1 MAQGRL
7 AGKTIVVTGGASG
20 IGRACAQRALEQ
32 GAKVFICDIAEN
44 GADVAAELGRDV
56 GFRALDVADETGW
69 QVAMAEMAESAGG
82 LDGLINAAGIFRRG
96 TPHNVE
102 NATLDDWRRVYQV
115 NVEGVFLGCKYA
127 IPAMRDSGGG
137 SIVNIS
143 SLAGIIGSAHAAAYG
158 SSKGA
163 VRQFSK
169 SVAQHCARKRY
180 NIRCNSIHPGSI
192 DTPMGHEAMSGVG
205 ATLEEGRERYRN
217 AIPLRMI
224 GEPDDIAYGALYLLS
239 EEAKFVTGIELII
252 DGGVSMT

>member
-1 MAQGRL
+1 MGNRL
-7 AGKTIVVTGGASG
+7 ANKVIAVTGAASG
-20 IGRACAQRALEQ
+20 IGQACAHRAMEE
-32 GAKVFICDIAEN
+32 GAQTILCDVNE
-44 GADVAAELGRDV
+44 GAGAQAARELGSAAS
-56 GFRALDVADETGW
+56 FAALDVRDEEAWAAVMRKVRSDYGR
-69 QVAMAEMAESAGG
+69 
-82 LDGLINAAGIFRRG
+82 LDGLVNAAGIFRRG
-96 TPHNVE
+96 TPYNVE
-102 NATLDDWRRVYQV
+102 NATLEDWRAVNQV
-115 NVEGVFLGCKYA
+115 NSEGVFLGCKHA
-127 IPAMRDSGGG
+127 IPLLRDGSSG

-158 SSKGA
+158 ASKGA

-192 DTPMGHEAMSGVG
+192 NTPMGHEAMRGVG
-205 ATLEEGRERYRN
+205 ATLEEGMERYRQ

-239 EEAKFVTGIELII
+239 DEAKFVTGIELII